1 MSSKTQVE
9 WRRAKVLE
17 MISKGNSQT
26 EIAPFGK
33 DSLDWRTKYA
43 IEEVKRVGTNIQFLD
58 IEIREKLGLNP
69 LCPR

>member
-26 EIAPFGK
+26 EIASFGK
-33 DSLDWRTKYA
+33 DSLDWRIKYA

-58 IEIREKLGLNP
+58 IEVREKL
-69 LCPR
+69 

>member
-1 MSSKTQVE
+1 M
-9 WRRAKVLE
+9 LE